1 MLPLLLYV
9 PSDPVYS
16 LQSKEDD
23 TKKRVKE
30 VFGVLGKDSA

>member
-9 PSDPVYS
+9 PSDPVE
-16 LQSKEDD
+16 LAVKEDD

-30 VFGVLGKDSA
+30 VFGVWGKDSAL